1 MSQIVLP
8 QSQISY
14 LSDGV
19 SLRSWLLTTDH
30 KRIAILYMISITFFF
45 FSWRLRGGA
54 DPLQPDRA

>member
-19 SLRSWLLTTDH
+19 SLRSWLLTHRPQADRDPLHDLDH
-30 KRIAILYMISITFFF
+30 GLFLPRRIG
-45 FSWRLRGGA
+45 GGA
-54 DPLQPDRA
+54 DPL